1 MIILV
6 NYNWNNSFD
15 LYNLN
20 MALKIYLTL
29 FPFRVRSINEW
40 QRFGYDLLRG
50 KIMNL
55 ASTKRI
61 ENPQGF
67 S

>member
-1 MIILV
+1 
-6 NYNWNNSFD
+6 
-15 LYNLN
+15 